1 MYTTGWGGG
10 ASYIENYTGVTLDS
24 VKNSV
29 FSYEW
34 IVSSSSV
41 TIMLMEYMM
50 EVVSVSSGTTVPIIF
65 FQVPPPLS
73 LIMNLHFYFNN
84 GAMFFPGVIF
94 FIHTKSDY

>member
-65 FQVPPPLS
+65 FQVPPPPFLDNES
-73 LIMNLHFYFNN
+73 TFLL
-84 GAMFFPGVIF
+84 
-94 FIHTKSDY
+94 